1 MRLFSQDDNRF
12 KKQSGRYR
20 TIADSIPSKMVKLGI
35 DGKNISRGKSTTMGD
50 IDCWGYEAK
59 PSLQERNHRLEPEL
73 NQLNETY
80 RQVEK
85 YDQSTQLI
93 PTAGQLSIWYKLV
106 SIIRDIGMR
115 IKDLR
120 ELLLGLNF

>member
-1 MRLFSQDDNRF
+1 
-12 KKQSGRYR
+12 
-20 TIADSIPSKMVKLGI
+20 
-35 DGKNISRGKSTTMGD
+35 
-50 IDCWGYEAK
+50 
-59 PSLQERNHRLEPEL
+59 L

>member
-1 MRLFSQDDNRF
+1 
-12 KKQSGRYR
+12 
-20 TIADSIPSKMVKLGI
+20 
-35 DGKNISRGKSTTMGD
+35 MGD
-50 IDCWGYEAK
+50 TDCWGFEAK
-59 PSLQERNHRLEPEL
+59 PSLQERNHRLELEL

-93 PTAGQLSIWYKLV
+93 PTAGQLSILYKLV

>member
-1 MRLFSQDDNRF
+1 
-12 KKQSGRYR
+12 
-20 TIADSIPSKMVKLGI
+20 
-35 DGKNISRGKSTTMGD
+35 
-50 IDCWGYEAK
+50 
-59 PSLQERNHRLEPEL
+59 L

-93 PTAGQLSIWYKLV
+93 PTAVKHSIWYKLV

-120 ELLLGLNF
+120 ELLLVLPSQPARIRSNVYQRRLKQHLNAQVH

>member
-1 MRLFSQDDNRF
+1 
-12 KKQSGRYR
+12 
-20 TIADSIPSKMVKLGI
+20 
-35 DGKNISRGKSTTMGD
+35 MGD
-50 IDCWGYEAK
+50 IDCWGFEAK
-59 PSLQERNHRLEPEL
+59 PSLQERKHRLELEL

-93 PTAGQLSIWYKLV
+93 PTAGKLSIWYKLV

-120 ELLLGLNF
+120 ELLFGFNFRIQKFLKLGESSED

>member
-1 MRLFSQDDNRF
+1 M
-12 KKQSGRYR
+12 
-20 TIADSIPSKMVKLGI
+20 
-35 DGKNISRGKSTTMGD
+35 
-50 IDCWGYEAK
+50 
-59 PSLQERNHRLEPEL
+59 

-93 PTAGQLSIWYKLV
+93 PTAVKHSIWYKLV

-120 ELLLGLNF
+120 ELLLVLSFRIQKFLKLGESSGDWRKSRYAPVIDTLKVAKYDTERQ